1 MLLLL
6 LFSQQAYVSLIE
18 RGIYW
23 MLIEFLA
30 LVLFERVVSCCCCCC
45 CCLLCFICLFTD
57 GEDKQDWFYLETSR
71 KLVYLFICL
80 YPDFTTTITTT
91 VYREERGAS
100 ESKRRPH
107 TPPTQHPTQSRGRA
121 LFTR

>member
-30 LVLFERVVSCCCCCC
+30 LVLFERVVS
-45 CCLLCFICLFTD
+45 LLLLLLFTL
-57 GEDKQDWFYLETSR
+57 FYL
-71 KLVYLFICL
+71 F
-80 YPDFTTTITTT
+80 
-91 VYREERGAS
+91 VYRRRGQTGLGLS
-100 ESKRRPH
+100 GDI
-107 TPPTQHPTQSRGRA
+107 T
-121 LFTR
+121 